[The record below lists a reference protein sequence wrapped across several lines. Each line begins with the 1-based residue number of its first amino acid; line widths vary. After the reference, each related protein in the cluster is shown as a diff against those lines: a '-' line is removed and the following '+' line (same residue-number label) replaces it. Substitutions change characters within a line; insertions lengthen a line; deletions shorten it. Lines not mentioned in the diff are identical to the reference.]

1 MKVVFRYDAGPK
13 LRQQLAA
20 LKDQGLDI
28 VLCPEGP
35 DEPFKTEMRD
45 AEVLWH
51 ILQPVTAD
59 TIEAAPKLKLVQKIG
74 IGVNTIDLEAAKA
87 HGVAVCNMPGTN
99 SRAVA
104 EMTLLL
110 MLAALRSLPRMDSLV
125 EGGGWAVPAAETER
139 FGEIAGRSVGFVGFG
154 AGPALLAPILE
165 LMGANIVY
173 TARTEKDLP
182 YQYLPLDTLVEEVD
196 ILSLHVPLTVETER
210 LLDADRIARMKK
222 GAVVVNTARGGLV
235 DEAALYEALKSGH
248 LLAAGL
254 DVLAA
259 EPAVP
264 DNPLLTLNNVVKAP
278 HVAWL
283 TNETFARSLKVA
295 VYNSLAVSRNASYR
309 HRIV

>member
-1 MKVVFRYDAGPK
+1 MKVVFRYDAGPQ
-13 LRQQLAA
+13 LRRQLAA
-20 LKDQGLDI
+20 LKEQGLDI

-35 DEPFKTEMRD
+35 DEPFMREMQD
-45 AEVLWH
+45 ADVLWH
-51 ILQPVTAD
+51 ILQPVTAE
-59 TIEAAPKLKLVQKIG
+59 TIAAAPKLKLIQKIG
-74 IGVNTIDLEAAKA
+74 VGVNTIDLQAAKA
-87 HGVAVCNMPGTN
+87 NNIAVCNIPGTN

-110 MLAALRSLPRMDSLV
+110 MLATLRRLPQMDRLV
-125 EGGGWAVPAAETER
+125 EGGGWAVPAAETEC

-165 LMGANIVY
+165 LMGANILY
-173 TARTEKDLP
+173 AARSKKNVP
-182 YQYLPLDTLVEEVD
+182 YRHLPLDILVEEAD
-196 ILSLHVPLTVETER
+196 ILSLHVPLTAETER
-210 LLDADRIARMKK
+210 LLNADRIARMKR

-235 DEAALYEALKSGH
+235 DEAALYQALKSGQ

-259 EPAVP
+259 EPVHA
-264 DNPLLTLNNVVKAP
+264 DNPLLTLDNVVKAP

-295 VYNSLAVSRNASYR
+295 VHNSLATSAAASYC
-309 HRIV
+309 HRVV